1 MSVTDHGTDARGL
14 TAGTGTNIPIRGL
27 KLPPPAPP
35 RFSLTLKIFVAAAL
49 LILIAVGGAIASSAY
64 RARQVADE
72 KIQADLKK
80 VGPAWESF
88 QQNRYAELH
97 RALAVVVN
105 NAGIIS
111 MMTSDVDPATAF
123 DTFKNEQASST
134 RADFLV
140 AVKPDGTAFLRTDKP
155 LPYTADLS
163 RVPTISG
170 ALAGEKTQGIW
181 LSSGRLFN
189 VVAAPVLE
197 GGTKIVGVVAAAF
210 AINDDVAIAFK
221 SLINA
226 DVAFLADEAK
236 PAEPAKP
243 RITASTLQDRSRLV
257 FDAVQ
262 KRPDLAAA
270 VFRQGKTIGPLGLEL
285 AGETYLAY
293 FLPLRSSTDALVG
306 SAVALRSRDE
316 ELRAFQKIQN
326 TQILVGLAALLV
338 AFVLS
343 FVLARRITGPLARLL
358 RATEEVRVGN
368 LETPDLPIESKDEI
382 GILARSFRAMLE
394 ELKEKEALEK
404 YVGALTM
411 NVGEDLGTVISRSR
425 LRGSSDVTLA
435 TGASGATG
443 AIGGATGGPGTTGS
457 RSVEPTVGTLFASRY
472 EIQSVLGKGGMGI
485 VYKALDRDL
494 EDLVAIKTL
503 RSEALSADP
512 SLLDRFKQEIRL
524 ARKITHPN
532 ILRTH
537 DLGETGG
544 LRYLSMEFVKGITL
558 KHLVEQDQL
567 LPTPVA
573 LRIAKQMCAGLAA
586 AHEVGVIHRDIK
598 PQNIIIEPTG
608 GLKIMDFG
616 IARLTQDRGM
626 TATGTVVGTP
636 DYMSPEQARGLA
648 LDFRSD
654 IYSMGVVLFEI
665 FTGTLPFEGDT
676 PIAVVLKHV
685 QEKPPAPQSKNPK
698 IDPKIAA
705 IIMKC
710 MQKNPDDRFQTVNEL
725 YESLAQVTAAA
736 A

>member
-1 MSVTDHGTDARGL
+1 MTT
-14 TAGTGTNIPIRGL
+14 GTGTRIPIRGL
-27 KLPPPAPP
+27 KLPAPKPP
-35 RFSLTLKIFVAAAL
+35 RFSLSLKIFAGAAL
-49 LILIAVGGAIASSAY
+49 LILISVGGAIAISTY
-64 RARQVADE
+64 RARRIADA
-72 KIQADLKK
+72 KIAEDLKK
-80 VGPAWESF
+80 AGPAWESF
-88 QQNRYAELH
+88 EQTRYAGLH

-111 MMTSDVDPATAF
+111 MMTSDADPATAF
-123 DTFKNEQASST
+123 DTLKNEQASGT
-134 RADFLV
+134 RADFLA
-140 AVKPDGTAFLRTDKP
+140 AVNPQGTAFLRTDKP
-155 LPYTADLS
+155 LPYSADLS
-163 RVPTISG
+163 RVPTIAA
-170 ALAGEKTQGIW
+170 ALEGEKTSGIW
-181 LSSGRLFN
+181 LSGGKLYN

-197 GGTKIVGVVAAAF
+197 GGTRIVGVIAAAF
-210 AINDDVAIAFK
+210 QINDEVAIAFK
-221 SLINA
+221 SLMNA
-226 DVAFLADEAK
+226 EIVFLADEAK
-236 PAEPAKP
+236 PKEIARPALA
-243 RITASTLQDRSRLV
+243 ASTLQNRSGSVL
-257 FDAVQ
+257 DAVRR
-262 KRPDLAAA
+262 RPDLVSA
-270 VFRQGKTIGPLGLEL
+270 VLRQGRTIGPLALDL

-293 FLPLRSSTDALVG
+293 FVPLRSSTDALVG
-306 SAVALRSRDE
+306 TAVALRSRE
-316 ELRAFQKIQN
+316 KELAAFRTIQN
-326 TQILVGLAALLV
+326 TQVYVGLGALLI
-338 AFVLS
+338 AFLLS
-343 FVLARRITGPLARLL
+343 FFLARRITGPLARLL

-382 GILARSFRAMLE
+382 GILARSFRAMIE

-404 YVGALTM
+404 YLGALTLNQGDEAVTLSASAAM
-411 NVGEDLGTVISRSR
+411 RMTTDVPAA
-425 LRGSSDVTLA
+425 GSSG
-435 TGASGATG
+435 GASGA
-443 AIGGATGGPGTTGS
+443 
-457 RSVEPTVGTLFASRY
+457 RSAEPQVGTLFASRY
-472 EIQSVLGKGGMGI
+472 EIQSVLGRGGMGI

-512 SLLDRFKQEIRL
+512 TLLDRFKSEIRL
-524 ARKITHPN
+524 ARRITHPN

-544 LRYLSMEFVKGITL
+544 VRYLSMEFVKGITL

-616 IARLTQDRGM
+616 IARLTQERGM

-654 IYSMGVVLFEI
+654 IYSTGVVLYEI

-685 QEKPPAPQSKNPK
+685 QEKPPAPQSKNPR
-698 IDPKIAA
+698 IDPRIAA
-705 IIMKC
+705 IILIC
-710 MQKNPDDRFQTVNEL
+710 MQKKPEDRYQTVNDL
-725 YESLAQVTAAA
+725 YEALASVTAAA

>member
-1 MSVTDHGTDARGL
+1 M
-14 TAGTGTNIPIRGL
+14 TAGTGTRIPIRGL
-27 KLPPPAPP
+27 KLPPPRPP
-35 RFSLTLKIFVAAAL
+35 RFSLSLKIFAGAAL
-49 LILIAVGGAIASSAY
+49 LILISVGGAIAISTY
-64 RARQVADE
+64 RARRIADA
-72 KIQADLKK
+72 KIAEDLKK
-80 VGPAWESF
+80 AGPAWESF
-88 QQNRYAELH
+88 EQTRYAGLH

-123 DTFKNEQASST
+123 DTLKNEQASGT

-140 AVKPDGTAFLRTDKP
+140 AVNPQGTAFLRTDKP
-155 LPYTADLS
+155 LPYSADLS
-163 RVPTISG
+163 RVPTIAA
-170 ALAGEKTQGIW
+170 ALEGEKTSGIW
-181 LSSGRLFN
+181 LSGGKLYN

-197 GGTKIVGVVAAAF
+197 GGTRIVGVIAAAF
-210 AINDDVAIAFK
+210 QINDEVAIAFK
-221 SLINA
+221 SLMNA
-226 DVAFLADEAK
+226 EVVFLADEAK
-236 PAEPAKP
+236 PKETGRPALA
-243 RITASTLQDRSRLV
+243 ASTLQNRSVSVL
-257 FDAVQ
+257 DAVRR
-262 KRPDLAAA
+262 RPDLVAA
-270 VFRQGKTIGPLGLEL
+270 VLRQGRTIGPLPLDL

-293 FLPLRSSTDALVG
+293 FVPLRSSTDALVG
-306 SAVALRSRDE
+306 SAVALRSRE
-316 ELRAFQKIQN
+316 KELAAFRTIQN
-326 TQILVGLAALLV
+326 TQVYVGLAALLI
-338 AFVLS
+338 AFLLS
-343 FVLARRITGPLARLL
+343 FFLARRITGPLARLL

-382 GILARSFRAMLE
+382 GILARSFRAMIE

-404 YVGALTM
+404 YLAALTL
-411 NVGEDLGTVISRSR
+411 NLG
-425 LRGSSDVTLA
+425 DEAVTLS
-435 TGASGATG
+435 ASA
-443 AIGGATGGPGTTGS
+443 ALRMPAEVLAGGTSGG
-457 RSVEPTVGTLFASRY
+457 RSAEPQVGTLFASRY

-512 SLLDRFKQEIRL
+512 TLLDRFKSEIRL

-544 LRYLSMEFVKGITL
+544 VRYLSMEFVKGITL

-616 IARLTQDRGM
+616 IARLTQERGM

-636 DYMSPEQARGLA
+636 DYMSPEQARGLV

-654 IYSMGVVLFEI
+654 IYSTGVVLYEI

-685 QEKPPAPQSKNPK
+685 QEKPPAPQSKNPR
-698 IDPKIAA
+698 IDPRIAA
-705 IIMKC
+705 IILVC
-710 MQKNPDDRFQTVNEL
+710 MQKNPNDRYQTVNDL
-725 YESLAQVTAAA
+725 YEALTSVTAAA